1 MKVSVCG
8 GAGNGLL
15 TIMDTVE
22 LGVVIGRGGANIKI
36 SNAQSHVAGYCIA
49 LDMTARDLQVRT

>member
-1 MKVSVCG
+1 
-8 GAGNGLL
+8 
-15 TIMDTVE
+15 MDTVE

-36 SNAQSHVAGYCIA
+36 TNALSHVAGYCIA